1 MSIIS
6 EETIQD
12 IRHRVDIVEVVGSYL
27 PLKRSGANHSGLCPF
42 HQEKTPSF
50 NVNEP
55 RQIFHC
61 FGCGVGGDV
70 FSFLMRMEGLPF
82 PEAVK
87 RLGEKVGIDVEE
99 TPDSPAEI
107 RRREQHE
114 QLWKINQAACDFFHQ
129 VLLEGPAGATG
140 RRYLRQRGY
149 DGDTVRE
156 FRLGFAADAWESLAN
171 HLGKKGFSA
180 KDLLEAGLVKP
191 GKEGRSPYDVFRNR
205 LIFPIFDLQERVV
218 AFGGRVVDE
227 SLPKYINSPETPVYQ
242 KGKTLY
248 GLCQARDAIR
258 RSRQV
263 LVVEGYFDLLAL
275 SRSGYNNVV
284 ATCGTALTTDHARLL
299 KRYAE
304 KVLLVFD
311 EDKAGRQAS
320 FRAMEG
326 LLPAGLTV
334 QMAEL
339 PAGADPD
346 SFLQERGRSDFG
358 NIVDTARP
366 ALEVFMEDRL
376 AATGQDVEGLAK
388 AAEEVLSQVRRL
400 PGELEKDLYV
410 QKLVA
415 KTGLSE
421 DLVRGRS
428 RTISAERQPAFRRA
442 AQPASPRAT
451 SGQIERTQGYLLR
464 LMLASRDMRQQV
476 ADEGLDSL
484 FLGEVY
490 HRSAAHILSLQQ
502 PDGGLPENLAETT
515 RDPELQSILVNLMLE
530 EDASWMGDAAAQIF
544 AGCRRSVQRARLRQR
559 LKELDRL
566 QEEARQREDEAAE
579 NECLRE
585 RMEINLEIKKALEKE

>member
-1 MSIIS
+1 MSIIA

-12 IRHRVDIVEVVGSYL
+12 IRQRVDIVEVVGSYL
-27 PLKRSGANHSGLCPF
+27 PLKRSGANHLGLCPF

-87 RLGEKVGIDVEE
+87 RLGEKVGIEVEE
-99 TPDSPAEI
+99 TADSPAEI
-107 RRREQHE
+107 QRREQHE
-114 QLWKINQAACDFFHQ
+114 QLWKINAAACVFFHQ
-129 VLLEGPAGATG
+129 MLLEDAAGGTG

-156 FRLGFAADAWESLAN
+156 FRLGFAPDAWESLVS
-171 HLGKKGFSA
+171 HLGKKGFSG
-180 KDLLEAGLVKP
+180 KDLIEAGLAKP

-218 AFGGRVVDE
+218 AFGGRVLDE
-227 SLPKYINSPETPVYQ
+227 SLPKYINSPATPVYQ
-242 KGKTLY
+242 NGKTLY

-275 SRSGYNNVV
+275 SRCGYNNVV
-284 ATCGTALTTDHARLL
+284 ATCGTALTADHARLL

-320 FRAMEG
+320 FRAMEA

-346 SFLQERGRSDFG
+346 SFLQERGESAFG
-358 NIVDTARP
+358 TIVDSARP

-376 AATGQDVEGLAK
+376 AAAGQDVEGLAK
-388 AAEEVLSQVRRL
+388 AAEEVLRQLRRL
-400 PGELEKDLYV
+400 PGELERDLYV

-428 RTISAERQPAFRRA
+428 QSIPAERQPASRRA
-442 AQPASPRAT
+442 VQPASAT
-451 SGQIERTQGYLLR
+451 TTSAQIERTQGYLLR
-464 LMLASRDMRQQV
+464 LMLASRDMRQRV

-484 FLGEVY
+484 FLDEVY
-490 HRSAAHILSLQQ
+490 HRSAAHLLSLQQ
-502 PDGGLPENLAETT
+502 SDGGLPENLAETT

-530 EDASWMGDAAAQIF
+530 EDASWMADAAGQIF
-544 AGCRRSVQRARLRQR
+544 AGCRRSVQRERLRQR
-559 LKELDRL
+559 LRELDRL
-566 QEEARQREDEAAE
+566 QEEARQRGDEAAE
-579 NECLRE
+579 NQCLRE
-585 RMEINLEIKKALEKE
+585 RMEINQEIKKVLEKE